1 MSFFMAENLICPG
14 RPIVCRQLR
23 MASSLTGRIGGR
35 LYRGTAAGAR
45 SRGGELALSMV
56 AWAMADFQ
64 LARINYSIIK
74 VVANARQ
81 TLTVR
86 PVLGP

>member
-1 MSFFMAENLICPG
+1 
-14 RPIVCRQLR
+14 
-23 MASSLTGRIGGR
+23 
-35 LYRGTAAGAR
+35 
-45 SRGGELALSMV
+45 LAPSMV

-64 LARINYSIIK
+64 LARVNYSIIK

>member
-56 AWAMADFQ
+56 DFQ